1 MPDVFVSNDKK
12 IDSSV
17 AIQKTPN
24 SDSGSS
30 LPLFSAFCKNPQG
43 INFVNQEPD
52 EKIIL
57 FLRRH
62 FIKNIN
68 WITISIMLLLLPVF
82 LFLPINLLD
91 IFQDVVPFRFIIIF
105 IAFYYLI
112 VLGFMLTSFVAWF
125 YNVGIITTKQ
135 IIDIDF
141 NDIMYRE
148 VAKVRIQDIID
159 AEYHQ
164 GGFLHSFFNYGN
176 VFVQTEGLK
185 ANFEF
190 HSIPNPDSTTDILI
204 DLKGYA

>member
-1 MPDVFVSNDKK
+1 MPDVFVSDDKK
-12 IDSSV
+12 IISKESV
-17 AIQKTPN
+17 RKL
-24 SDSGSS
+24 SESVSGSH
-30 LPLFSAFCKNPQG
+30 LPLFSAFCQNPKG

-68 WITISIMLLLLPVF
+68 WIVIGIILLLLPLF
-82 LFLPINLLD
+82 LFLPINLYD
-91 IFQDVVPFRFIIIF
+91 TIRNVVPFRFIIIF
-105 IAFYYLI
+105 VAFYYLI
-112 VLGFMLTSFVAWF
+112 VFGFMLTNFVTWF
-125 YNVGIITTKQ
+125 YNVGIVTTKQ

-141 NDIMYRE
+141 DDIMYRE
-148 VAKVRIQDIID
+148 VAKVHIQDIID

-164 GGFLHSFFNYGN
+164 GGFLHSFFNYGD

-185 ANFEF
+185 PNFEF
-190 HSIPNPDSTTDILI
+190 LSIPKPDNTTDIII